1 MKKFSVFI
9 FLITCLA
16 CLQKASGQQFS
27 DDGTMM
33 LQEVATDKV
42 YGYSSKVKNSIKVGS
57 IKNETAFLKALQGP
71 SGEPIRAR
79 RLSSCCVFKSK
90 RAAFGKGYLD
100 LWEITYEGLQQP
112 ILIYLNGYEFDNPK
126 CPAGLSIKPEAKAD
140 KESVN

>member
-1 MKKFSVFI
+1 MKKSSLFI

-16 CLQKASGQQFS
+16 LSQKAYGQQFS
-27 DDGTMM
+27 DDGTML
-33 LQEVATDKV
+33 LQEVAADKE
-42 YGYSSKVKNSIKVGS
+42 YGYSSKVKNSIMVGS

-71 SGEPIRAR
+71 NGEPISAR
-79 RLSSCCVFKSK
+79 RLSSCCEFKSK

-126 CPAGLSIKPEAKAD
+126 CPAGLSIKPEAKAG
-140 KESVN
+140 K